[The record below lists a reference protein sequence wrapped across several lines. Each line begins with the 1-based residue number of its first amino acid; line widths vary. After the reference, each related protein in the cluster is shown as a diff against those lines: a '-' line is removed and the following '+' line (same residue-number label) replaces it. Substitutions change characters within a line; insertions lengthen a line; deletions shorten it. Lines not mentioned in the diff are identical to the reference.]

1 MDPMETQEPFK
12 ATRKQLKYLR
22 VLAEQTGT
30 SFARPTS
37 KEQAS
42 AEITRLKKL
51 LPTRNDDRELA
62 RSQARREKRQVQ
74 DDLAARAADATAV
87 RAHEIAGHAS
97 NAHWRGPSDRRPRVY
112 SKRQG
117 APKPPAG
124 AVYVGRPTIY
134 GNPFPIG
141 RDGRDA
147 CVARYEEW
155 LYQPAQAHLRERAID
170 ELRGRDLVCWCAPL
184 ACHADVLLALVNDD
198 AGTK

>member
-1 MDPMETQEPFK
+1 MKP
-12 ATRKQLKYLR
+12 TRKQLAYLKT
-22 VLAEQTGT
+22 LAEQTGT
-30 SFARPTS
+30 SFAYPGTAS
-37 KEQAS
+37 QAS
-42 AEITRLKKL
+42 AEIRRLKAIA
-51 LPTRNDDRELA
+51 PHTPQERHRDR
-62 RSQARREKRQVQ
+62 RDIQR
-74 DDLAARAADATAV
+74 DLATRPDDSTSV
-87 RAHEIAGHAS
+87 KPHETTGYGS
-97 NAHWRGPSDRRPRVY
+97 TAHWSGPNDPRPRVY

-117 APKPPAG
+117 DPQPPAG
-124 AVYVGRPTIY
+124 AVYVGRPSIY

-198 AGTK
+198 AATN